1 VVLKKLFPDSRFESI
16 YDIDL
21 GALKSHGISALILDL
36 DNTIVARNS
45 FIATAELKQWLELVR
60 EQGFKACIV
69 SNNWKQ
75 RVSKIAGQVN
85 LPLVARAAKPWP
97 MAFTRAM
104 QVLGTGKEETA
115 VIGDQIFTDIL
126 GGNLAGLRTIL
137 VVPLSNSEAVHTKV
151 LRHMERWVIARWN
164 RHIEK
169 TMEQK

>member
-1 VVLKKLFPDSRFESI
+1 MFKKLFPDSRFESI

-21 GALKSHGISALILDL
+21 KALESYGIKALILDL
-36 DNTIVARNS
+36 DNTIVARDS
-45 FIATAELKQWLELVR
+45 SIATEELKQWLTHIK

-75 RVSKIAGQVN
+75 RVSGIAKQVD
-85 LPLVARAAKPWP
+85 LPLVARAVKPRTV
-97 MAFTRAM
+97 AFTRAM
-104 QVLGTGKEETA
+104 DVLGTSREETA

-126 GGNLAGLRTIL
+126 GGNLTGLRTIL
-137 VVPLSNSEAVHTKV
+137 VVPLSNSEPMVTKF
-151 LRHMERWVIARWN
+151 LRHLERRVIARWN